1 MHVST
6 PNDKLVAFFKRHS
19 DLHKIHVHGF
29 RHTHASLLFESGA
42 TLKQVQ
48 VRLGHSDIKTT
59 MDIYTHITESS
70 REKLADK
77 FINICRSL
85 NAIDI
90 KPTLLGSL
98 GLELV
103 SNREWLPSDIDIHVP
118 GAPRGWK
125 APDEDRIY
133 NFEQINAVMNQMGFF
148 LIDRHEHEYS
158 NGDISIEF
166 GCIDTLPEF
175 ADIQLSELQELHIDG
190 AEFFV
195 PTLKQYLKIY
205 KALSKDSYRND
216 NNNFKD
222 FEKIAYLDSR
232 IN

>member
-1 MHVST
+1 MSI
-6 PNDKLVAFFKRHS
+6 FKG
-19 DLHKIHVHGF
+19 DYMDNI
-29 RHTHASLLFESGA
+29 LF
-42 TLKQVQ
+42 KQ
-48 VRLGHSDIKTT
+48 
-59 MDIYTHITESS
+59 
-70 REKLADK
+70 
-77 FINICRSL
+77 FINICRAL
-85 NAIDI
+85 NNIGI
-90 KPTLLGSL
+90 KPTLMGSL

-103 SNREWLPSDIDIHVP
+103 SDREWSPSDIDIHVP
-118 GAPRGWK
+118 GDPRGWE

-133 NFEQINAVMNQMGFF
+133 NFEQINAVMNQLGFS

-175 ADIQLSELQELHIDG
+175 ADIQLSELQEMHIDG
-190 AEFFV
+190 TEFFV

-205 KALSKDSYRND
+205 KASSKDSYRND